1 MTQDE
6 TRYAGIDVAKD
17 RLDVALWP
25 QATAWEES
33 HTPAGIDALV
43 ARLRAEGVALVVLE
57 ASGALEWD
65 VLAALGAAGVP
76 VVRVNPR
83 QTREFARSTGK
94 LAKTDRID
102 AVMLARFAAQV
113 QPEVRPLPDA
123 KTAVLVA
130 LVARRRQLMEM
141 LVAEQHRLLGP
152 RVLPEA
158 VRLQLQVH
166 VEWLRAQIRGVDDEL
181 ARAVRESPLWR
192 ERDDLLQSV
201 PGVGPVLAAT
211 LLAELPELGTLG
223 RKQVAALV
231 GVAPLNRDSGRWRGR
246 RSIWGGRATVRKV
259 LYMAALSATRYNPSV
274 RAFYDRLLA
283 SGKSK
288 KLALVAC
295 MRKLIVLL
303 NAIIRTGTPWSPD
316 AI

>member
-1 MTQDE
+1 MLEDQ

-25 QATAWEES
+25 QATAWEAP
-33 HTPAGIDALV
+33 HTPAGVDAV
-43 ARLRAEGVALVVLE
+43 VERLCAEQVALVVLE
-57 ASGALEWD
+57 ASGELELD

-83 QTREFARSTGK
+83 QTRDFARASGK

-102 AVMLARFAAQV
+102 ALMLARYAAQV

-123 KTAVLVA
+123 ETAVLRA

-141 LVAEQHRLLGP
+141 LVAEQLRLLGP

-158 VRLQLQVH
+158 VRLQLGVH
-166 VEWLRAQIRGVDDEL
+166 VDWLRAQVGGVDEEL
-181 ARAVRESPLWR
+181 ARVVRASPLWR
-192 ERDDLLQSV
+192 ERDDLLRSV

-211 LLAELPELGTLG
+211 LLAELPELGTLD
-223 RKQVAALV
+223 RKAVAALV

-246 RSIWGGRATVRKV
+246 RSIWGGRASVRRV
-259 LYMAALSATRYNPSV
+259 LYMATLTAVRCNPPL
-274 RAFYDRLLA
+274 RASYERLLA
-283 SGKSK
+283 AGKPK
-288 KLALVAC
+288 KVALVAC
-295 MRKLIVLL
+295 MRKLIVVL
-303 NAIIRTGTPWSPD
+303 NAIVRTGTRWSPD
-316 AI
+316 VV